1 MYVLVF
7 KGRVD
12 QVGPSKTMWV
22 ISYRRLGLF
31 AEFGILRYIL
41 CHFGKDT
48 TFLLEKVGLR

>member
-1 MYVLVF
+1 VLVF

-12 QVGPSKTMWV
+12 QVGPSKTLWV